1 MLVLFPNPI
10 SLANFVAF
18 IMKNLIFFL
27 ANSRLISF
35 GILGINL
42 SLSQIVFNR
51 NVPPSFN
58 PEIISYFPRY
68 AGAEQATKPGLV
80 TK

>member
-1 MLVLFPNPI
+1 MI
-10 SLANFVAF
+10 
-18 IMKNLIFFL
+18 KNLIFFL
-27 ANSRLISF
+27 ANSLFISF
-35 GILGINL
+35 GIFLTNF
-42 SLSQIVFNR
+42 SLSQIVFNK

-68 AGAEQATKPGLV
+68 AGAEHATKPGLV